1 MRFETKTT
9 TVGIVT
15 KEGVVLAT
23 DRRVTAGYYIAH
35 RRGKKL
41 WKIDDHIVA
50 TMSGGVADLQY
61 VLNLLTYR
69 ARRHKIETGKPIELR
84 ALANYASSLLFYS
97 RPVIFIVHM
106 ILGGYDPV
114 EGPIMYALD
123 WLGSVT
129 REARYIA
136 TGSGSPYA
144 MGVLENEYREDLTV
158 EDAAKIAFRAVRAA
172 IMNDPGSGEGIDVV
186 SVTSNGVRDLTST
199 SVKFIIS

>member
-1 MRFETKTT
+1 MRLETKTT

-15 KEGVVLAT
+15 KSGVVLAT
-23 DRRVTAGYYIAH
+23 DRRVTAGYYVAH
-35 RRGKKL
+35 RHGKKL
-41 WKIDDHIVA
+41 WKIDDHVVA

-61 VLNLLTYR
+61 LLNVLTYK
-69 ARRHKIETGKPIELR
+69 ARQHRIETGKPMELR

-97 RPVIFIVHM
+97 RPIIFIVHM

-129 REARYIA
+129 RETKYLA

-144 MGVLENEYREDLTV
+144 MGVLESEYREDLTID
-158 EDAAKIAFRAVRAA
+158 DASRIAYRAVRAA

-186 SVTSNGVRDLTST
+186 SVTSSGVSDLTST
-199 SVKFIIS
+199 SVRFIIS